1 MVKTIDARIQRA
13 LGGIRLAFR
22 GVVTLVKSA
31 GAVQLVQLDGMSGER
46 LQDTELFQQYG
57 YTSNP
62 PAGTMAILLP
72 IGGKTAHGI
81 IIATEHGNLRLKGLK
96 SGEVALYSD
105 EGDSIILKRGR
116 IMEVTTQTFRINA
129 ATAIELNAPIITG
142 NATGSVSFNT
152 PTVNASVAIIAQGNI
167 TDSAATLPRT
177 MAGMRTVYNG
187 HTHSDPQGGS
197 VSAPGATM

>member
-81 IIATEHGNLRLKGLK
+81 IIATEHGNFRLKGLK

-142 NATGSVSFNT
+142 NASGSVSFNT
-152 PTVNASVAIIAQGNI
+152 PTVNASAAIVAQGDISDHGNK
-167 TDSAATLPRT
+167 S
-177 MAGMRTVYNG
+177 MSNMRTVYNG
-187 HTHSDPQGGS
+187 HSHLDPQGGS
-197 VSAPGATM
+197 VQPPGAAM